1 MSCFSAPNASPH
13 CVFFAF
19 FYIAD
24 ALTRELPFDSALAAH
39 FRNSFQSATLW
50 ALRMNALAGIS
61 DTLRGALSFRRREQV
76 L

>member
-1 MSCFSAPNASPH
+1 M
-13 CVFFAF
+13 FFASERKPTLRLF
-19 FYIAD
+19 CAFYIAD